1 MTLQK
6 DLREFVELFLSRN
19 IDFLVVGAFAVAHH
33 GYPRTTGDIDL
44 FVRVNPENAEK
55 IADAVREFGFGALGL
70 QPADF
75 LQQDMTIQ
83 MGFEPVRIDILT
95 GISGVTFAEAW
106 RDRTSGQLDG
116 LPVMFLSRE
125 HLLRNKR
132 ASGRPKDKLDI
143 SELTGG
149 DQSE

>member
-95 GISGVTFAEAW
+95 GISGVTFEEAW

-132 ASGRPKDKLDI
+132 ASGRMKDKLDI

>member
-6 DLREFVELFLSRN
+6 DLREFVKLFLSRN

-55 IADAVREFGFGALGL
+55 IAAAVREFGFGALGL

-95 GISGVTFAEAW
+95 GISGVTFDEAW
-106 RDRTSGQLDG
+106 RDRKSGELDG

-132 ASGRPKDKLDI
+132 AAGRPKDKLDI

>member
-1 MTLQK
+1 AGYFTMTLQK

-19 IDFLVVGAFAVAHH
+19 IEFLVVGAFAVAHH

-55 IADAVREFGFGALGL
+55 IADAVREFGFGELGL

-95 GISGVTFAEAW
+95 GISGVSFEVAW
-106 RDRTSGQLDG
+106 RDRASGQLDG
-116 LPVMFLSRE
+116 LP
-125 HLLRNKR
+125 
-132 ASGRPKDKLDI
+132 
-143 SELTGG
+143 
-149 DQSE
+149 